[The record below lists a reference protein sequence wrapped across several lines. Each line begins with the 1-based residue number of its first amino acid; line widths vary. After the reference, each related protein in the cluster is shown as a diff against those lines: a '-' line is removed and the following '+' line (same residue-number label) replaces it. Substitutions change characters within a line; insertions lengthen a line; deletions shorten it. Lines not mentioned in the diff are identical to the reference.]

1 MFPNHDVE
9 LATPNE
15 YELAAMHEA
24 AMTNGYMESD
34 DWWTVIDSYGIKS
47 SGIDLRLQSVTS
59 RELID
64 KGIPVMMS
72 RLLPFI
78 PVIITKLGAQ
88 GMCLLTYVVATP

>member
-1 MFPNHDVE
+1 VFPNHDVE

-15 YELAAMHEA
+15 LELAAMHEA
-24 AMTNGYMESD
+24 AVANGYMEGD
-34 DWWTVIDSYGIKS
+34 DWWTVIDSYGITS

-59 RELID
+59 RALID
-64 KGIPVMMS
+64 KGIPQQMT

-88 GMCLLTYVVATP
+88 GMFTYFYGGDAC